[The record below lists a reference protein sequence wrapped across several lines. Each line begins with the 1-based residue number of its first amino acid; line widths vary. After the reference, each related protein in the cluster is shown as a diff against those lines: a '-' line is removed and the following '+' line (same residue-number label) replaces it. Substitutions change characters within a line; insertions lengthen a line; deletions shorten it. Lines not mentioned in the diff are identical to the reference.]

1 MLMKYDISQGVKK
14 KPMEFPTAVL
24 LVRHGSFHPIQ
35 STVIRL
41 DTSRIQMDKL
51 IKKHHIQGDAFVDN

>member
-1 MLMKYDISQGVKK
+1 MMMKYDISQGVKK
-14 KPMEFPTAVL
+14 KPREFPTVV
-24 LVRHGSFHPIQ
+24 LVRHGSFTPIQ

-51 IKKHHIQGDAFVDN
+51 IKEHHNQGDAFVDN